1 MADGDK
7 NTKVSHAKRGA
18 IVFFTVVAALVCVLV
33 LLILRLTGCMGG
45 GAAPSPTPS
54 PSPTPAPSATA
65 TPAPTA
71 FTPRTATIRAVG
83 DLMMHAEQLEA
94 AHLGGEAYDFS
105 RQYAMIADSLSAAGV
120 YELKAAVATAGYA
133 GEVTRTI
140 TVVDTTQPFLFAD
153 AEATIS
159 QIVPRGYG
167 ADKTDN
173 SYVANFNGRDAIMAE
188 TNPETSSSN
197 GNTYKWPGIDIH
209 TSLSLANLNDLKEM
223 GYTTMIIPVYIT
235 DSDVDSLDIYYGPN
249 GDKIGSV
256 AMDQWVE
263 LEIPIDTVISSYNT
277 TLSDY
282 FIYIDNENAG
292 NYITYYIGD
301 ITLIAKA

>member
-1 MADGDK
+1 MEVLVDLSDIEDIRLLTIAFNTYNNNSGFGSVWNEAGRFHVNITAVYAVNMVTDLQLNAAFPDGTLFRVGETPDLA
-7 NTKVSHAKRGA
+7 N
-18 IVFFTVVAALVCVLV
+18 FTV
-33 LLILRLTGCMGG
+33 T
-45 GAAPSPTPS
+45 
-54 PSPTPAPSATA
+54 SATY
-65 TPAPTA
+65 P
-71 FTPRTATIRAVG
+71 
-83 DLMMHAEQLEA
+83 DLTFEYTVNGQPLT
-94 AHLGGEAYDFS
+94 
-105 RQYAMIADSLSAAGV
+105 ADSLSKAGV
-120 YELKAAVATAGYA
+120 YELKAAVETAGYA

-173 SYVANFNGRDAIMAE
+173 SYVADFNGRDAIMAE

-209 TSLSLANLNDLKEM
+209 TSLSLDTLNGLKEM